1 MKKLMLGVAL
11 VIAPALS
18 FAGTDAG
25 CGAGSM
31 IFKGQSGVGPHVLAA
46 TTNGSFGN
54 QTFGMTSGTLGCDT
68 SKAVTSTASNF
79 MNNNIDRV
87 AQDMSRGNGEML
99 STLSVLMGVD
109 APDRAEF
116 NKLAKDNFAAL
127 YPNDTVTGDDVLA
140 SLVKLMKQDA
150 KLAKYVG

>member
-11 VIAPALS
+11 VVAPALS

-31 IFKGQSGVGPHVLAA
+31 IFKGQSGPAPHILAA

-68 SKAVTSTASNF
+68 SKPVTSTASTF

-87 AQDMSRGNGEML
+87 AQDMSRGEGEML
-99 STLSVLMGVD
+99 STLSVLMGVESS
-109 APDRAEF
+109 DRAAF
-116 NKLAKDNFAAL
+116 NKLAKDHFAAL
-127 YPNDTVTGDDVLA
+127 YPNETVTGDDVLA
-140 SLVKLMKQDA
+140 GLVELMKQDA
-150 KLAKYVG
+150 QLAKYVG